1 MARRGHNIFCLVSDE
16 RSGQRAT
23 QEEGDQSPFSILPL
37 CYSLLKHPPQWW
49 HTCQSCRVWVVTCSS
64 PAFMGL
70 FTTCDSFTR
79 KTKSR
84 DKSGLCSIT
93 QSWQPSIQDYFTCIL
108 WNTLHCNYMT
118 SRCCIALHDLWPNV
132 KKKKQTNPKP
142 LPLKP
147 YKCAAGESISR
158 AAGSFSLFD
167 RYISS
172 TRQTVRWKNA
182 HSRNLGGD
190 KTGILTV
197 IYANKDAHPCYTL
210 WNQDGRCVG
219 KCTKWPHLYQC

>member
-1 MARRGHNIFCLVSDE
+1 MLARVRWLEEDTTFSVWSVMREVDKE
-16 RSGQRAT
+16 RHRRRAINRLF
-23 QEEGDQSPFSILPL
+23 QYFL
-37 CYSLLKHPPQWW
+37 CVTPPQWW
-49 HTCQSCRVWVVTCSS
+49 HTCQSCSVWVVTCSS

-93 QSWQPSIQDYFTCIL
+93 QSWQPSIPDYFTYIL

-118 SRCCIALHDLWPNV
+118 SRCCIALRDLWLNV
-132 KKKKQTNPKP
+132 KKNTKLQTTAFETIQVCSWREYQQSSRLLFP
-142 LPLKP
+142 LWQVHIFDPSECEME
-147 YKCAAGESISR
+147 KCSQQE
-158 AAGSFSLFD
+158 F
-167 RYISS
+167 
-172 TRQTVRWKNA
+172 
-182 HSRNLGGD
+182 GGD

-219 KCTKWPHLYQC
+219 KCTKC